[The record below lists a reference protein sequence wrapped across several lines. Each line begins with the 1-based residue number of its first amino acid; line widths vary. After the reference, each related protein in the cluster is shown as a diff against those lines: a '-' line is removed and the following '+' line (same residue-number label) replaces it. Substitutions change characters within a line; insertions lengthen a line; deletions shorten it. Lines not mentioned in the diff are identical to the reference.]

1 MNWVPF
7 YDETGGKKRRPKTR
21 KRPKR
26 NASLRNGKKGGG
38 TRHSQ
43 NYEENL
49 GYFGPIMDPK
59 TGKLNRDEICH
70 NCTVGAYEKG
80 ARRFCKTHGKVW
92 DRKSNSCK
100 AKKGGKGKSDK
111 KRAGKKRAGK
121 KKTKR
126 LMKGGGGG

>member
-1 MNWVPF
+1 MRKSITWSPF
-7 YDETGGKKRRPKTR
+7 YSELKKTSNKEGKR
-21 KRPKR
+21 KK
-26 NASLRNGKKGGG
+26 SKKGGG

-49 GYFGPIMDPK
+49 GYFGPIMNPK

-70 NCTVGAYEKG
+70 NCTVGGYQKS

-100 AKKGGKGKSDK
+100 AKKGGKKG
-111 KRAGKKRAGK
+111 GKKRSGK

-126 LMKGGGGG
+126 LMKGGG